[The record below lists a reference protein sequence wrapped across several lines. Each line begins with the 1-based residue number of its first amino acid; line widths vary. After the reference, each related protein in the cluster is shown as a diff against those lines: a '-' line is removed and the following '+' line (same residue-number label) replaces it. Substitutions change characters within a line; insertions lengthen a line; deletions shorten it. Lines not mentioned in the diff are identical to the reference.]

1 MARLT
6 LDSQLFL
13 MSLPTPSAP
22 AIFRP
27 EERSR
32 NPRKMTMSNWWMR
45 SSSRPTI
52 AKYAGVKS
60 AREIFLMLPVALAN
74 VSCGTVPIA
83 MPARKAPKTMLTL
96 SSAAA
101 ATNRKQRKRANL
113 EWDVSI
119 STLAFD
125 LLSQRRMRGRTS
137 SPDTRKTTVRAIVKD
152 IDDTEGAEAPA
163 TPVAMA
169 SPA

>member
-60 AREIFLMLPVALAN
+60 ASEIFLMLPVALAN

-83 MPARKAPKTMLTL
+83 MPARKAPNTMLML

-101 ATNRKQRKRANL
+101 ATNRKQRNKANL

-119 STLAFD
+119 KNRAFD

-137 SPDTRKTTVRAIVKD
+137 SPENRKTTVRAIVRVIND
-152 IDDTEGAEAPA
+152 VEGADAPA
-163 TPVAMA
+163 TQVAIE
-169 SPA
+169 